1 MAVAVVDLNGPK
13 GRIIDAALALAT
25 ERPWSEVSLRDIAE
39 RAGMGLVD
47 LRNHFSAKGEV
58 LAAFVRAVDDAMLT
72 VLPDVDAD
80 NLKRDQ
86 LFEIVMARFDTLMPY
101 KAALK
106 SISADA
112 SADLALIKAL
122 AASQAWMLEAAGIG
136 SGGLD
141 GGVRV
146 AGLATVYGSV
156 YRTWLHDDDPG
167 QARTMAVMGWRA
179 RRGTLVSVWRQFL
192 GERCHRDLRAG
203 ARKRLRAKRLLLTAM
218 ARGTRS
224 ARIRS
229 CPRFI
234 ATRTRSCRLFRARTS
249 R

>member
-39 RAGMGLVD
+39 RAGVGLVD
-47 LRNHFSAKGEV
+47 MRNHFSAKGEV

-167 QARTMAVMGWRA
+167 QARTMAVLDRRF
-179 RRGTLVSVWRQFL
+179 RRGERTLAALDGMARTARDV
-192 GERCHRDLRAG
+192 GERVASIFGRAVSS
-203 ARKRLRAKRLLLTAM
+203 
-218 ARGTRS
+218 RS
-224 ARIRS
+224 AGRG
-229 CPRFI
+229 
-234 ATRTRSCRLFRARTS
+234 AEAAS
-249 R
+249 REEASSDGDGAGDAQRPN